1 MKLHILQKGND
12 RSEPRA
18 FIRRVAKLV
27 LGCVLLKVKD
37 VMVTDL
43 VVVDANTSVREAV
56 KRMND
61 FGIGCLPVMDSGKV
75 AGIMTERDILRRVVA
90 EGKNPD
96 NTLVKD
102 IMSKPL
108 IVVDPETSLEDAVEL
123 MIEKK
128 IKKLPVMKD
137 DKLVGLVTF
146 TDIARFQPVIAK
158 YAEELAAGQV
168 LPKGMEKVIRYYIV

>member
-1 MKLHILQKGND
+1 MTRGMPEKKSWLKLLAGCFRTEKGND
-12 RSEPRA
+12 GSGRRV

-61 FGIGCLPVMDSGKV
+61 FGIGCLPVMDGGKV

-90 EGKNPD
+90 EGKNP
-96 NTLVKD
+96 L
-102 IMSKPL
+102 
-108 IVVDPETSLEDAVEL
+108 
-123 MIEKK
+123 
-128 IKKLPVMKD
+128 
-137 DKLVGLVTF
+137 
-146 TDIARFQPVIAK
+146 
-158 YAEELAAGQV
+158 
-168 LPKGMEKVIRYYIV
+168 